1 MGPVTVARLL
11 SIFLHNWNLS
21 QSLEEE
27 GGFLDKSGNR
37 EGFAEVHNRW
47 ESRLCLDKE
56 KKYPHT
62 LWNPGTRHMKEYNSF
77 QEGRWINDLQHAEGQ
92 WKPTYTPPEA
102 KTSIQEKKTQ
112 LRGWDTVFSC
122 VVESHA

>member
-37 EGFAEVHNRW
+37 EGFAEVRNRW

-56 KKYPHT
+56 KKNTPTHFET
-62 LWNPGTRHMKEYNSF
+62 LEHDTWKSITHFRKED
-77 QEGRWINDLQHAEGQ
+77 E
-92 WKPTYTPPEA
+92 
-102 KTSIQEKKTQ
+102 
-112 LRGWDTVFSC
+112 
-122 VVESHA
+122 